1 MLTQINK
8 LKKIYKQLQRDVNS
22 ILFPKDDIK
31 NNFIKKLK
39 KLRCDKDKLF
49 VNLYI
54 KLENKNDLF
63 EKNTIP
69 TKTPFVEK
77 KGDIGR
83 STLYSFDG
91 PFQFSMLTF
100 QTLNFLANQQWIL
113 NIVSCL

>member
-22 ILFPKDDIK
+22 ILFPKDLK
-31 NNFIKKLK
+31 KKKKLK
-39 KLRCDKDKLF
+39 KLRCNKDKLF